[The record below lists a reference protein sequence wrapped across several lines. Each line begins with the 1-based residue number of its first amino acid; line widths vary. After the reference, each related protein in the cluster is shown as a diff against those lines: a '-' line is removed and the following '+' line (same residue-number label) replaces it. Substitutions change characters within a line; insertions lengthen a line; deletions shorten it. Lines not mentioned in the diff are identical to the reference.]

1 MCVVFNLELAALAC
15 STAVFFLCEHQRYQ
29 SVCKAMENRALHYAA
44 VETGLHYSLF
54 LQWVCVF
61 LA

>member
-29 SVCKAMENRALHYAA
+29 YVKQWKIELCTTQRWKQAFITASFYSGFVC
-44 VETGLHYSLF
+44 F
-54 LQWVCVF
+54 
-61 LA
+61 